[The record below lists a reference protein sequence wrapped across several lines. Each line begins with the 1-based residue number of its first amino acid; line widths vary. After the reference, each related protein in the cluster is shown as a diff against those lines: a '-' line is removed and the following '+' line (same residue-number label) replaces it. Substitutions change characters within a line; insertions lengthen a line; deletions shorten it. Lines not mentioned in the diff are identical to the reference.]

1 MVNYKDYS
9 YFVFRVLVGL
19 LFLQH
24 GAQKLFGAFGGTKV
38 QLLTFF
44 GLAGTIE
51 FFGGLLIAVGLL
63 TRIAALFG
71 IADMIGAWFIVHVSQ
86 GWIPI
91 LNKGELPLLFLACFL
106 VLAAYGSR
114 KWSLDN
120 SFFKA
125 KE

>member
-1 MVNYKDYS
+1 MVNYKDSS

-24 GAQKLFGAFGGTKV
+24 GAQKLFGILGGTKV
-38 QLLTFF
+38 QLLSLF
-44 GLAGTIE
+44 GLAGAIE
-51 FFGGLLIAVGLL
+51 FFGGLLIAFGLV
-63 TRIAALFG
+63 TRIAALLG
-71 IADMIGAWFIVHVSQ
+71 VADMIGAWLIVHISQ

-106 VLAAYGSR
+106 VLIAYGSR
-114 KWSLDN
+114 KWSLDKL
-120 SFFKA
+120 FFRV